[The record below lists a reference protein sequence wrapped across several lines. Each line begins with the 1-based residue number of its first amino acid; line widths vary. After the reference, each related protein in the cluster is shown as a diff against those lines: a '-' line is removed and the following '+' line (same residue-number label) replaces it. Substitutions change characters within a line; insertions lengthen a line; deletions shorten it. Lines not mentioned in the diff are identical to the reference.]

1 MTGTRRKPGRMGPFI
16 DGFGFYLLDR
26 GYTVETVRGQLKEL
40 GHLGRWMDSA
50 DVQVSELSVE
60 QVDRFLEHR
69 REDGSRCGPYRRPL
83 LMLRDFLIS
92 EQVLADVPVTATAMS
107 ALIADYDR
115 WLVSERGLAETT
127 IVRYERTAR
136 IFLSQRHD
144 GIDTS
149 QLSGVEVSTFL
160 LAETQRCSVGAAK
173 GRVAELRSLLRF
185 LFITGRIPHSLAT
198 AVPPVAG
205 WHNTGIPP
213 TLTMTMIEALLDSCD
228 RSTAKGTRDFA
239 IIVLLSRLA
248 LRSIEVA
255 RLQLGDVHWRVG
267 EITVRGK
274 ARRTDRMPLPDDVG
288 QALAGYLRDSRP
300 ASQSRQ
306 VFLTCRA
313 PLRPIRADLVNDVVE
328 RACRRAGVPQVGP
341 HRLRHAVATNMVAR
355 GVVLTDISQVLRHRD
370 LATTAIY
377 AKIDLT
383 SLRAVSRP
391 WPTVSS

>member
-1 MTGTRRKPGRMGPFI
+1 
-16 DGFGFYLLDR
+16 
-26 GYTVETVRGQLKEL
+26 
-40 GHLGRWMDSA
+40 
-50 DVQVSELSVE
+50 
-60 QVDRFLEHR
+60 
-69 REDGSRCGPYRRPL
+69 
-83 LMLRDFLIS
+83 
-92 EQVLADVPVTATAMS
+92 
-107 ALIADYDR
+107 
-115 WLVSERGLAETT
+115 
-127 IVRYERTAR
+127 
-136 IFLSQRHD
+136 
-144 GIDTS
+144 
-149 QLSGVEVSTFL
+149 
-160 LAETQRCSVGAAK
+160 
-173 GRVAELRSLLRF
+173 
-185 LFITGRIPHSLAT
+185 
-198 AVPPVAG
+198 
-205 WHNTGIPP
+205 
-213 TLTMTMIEALLDSCD
+213 MTMIEALLDSCD

-255 RLQLGDVHWRVG
+255 RLQLDDVHWRAG

-274 ARRTDRMPLPDDVG
+274 ARRTDRMPLPNDVG

-328 RACRRAGVPQVGP
+328 RTCRRAGVPQVGP
-341 HRLRHAVATNMVAR
+341 HRLRYAVATNRVAQ
-355 GVVLTDISQVLRHRD
+355 GVVLTDISQVLRHSD